1 MVTLQGLMPVVPI
14 FIFLTGWAFILLYP
28 VRSLNRIIDSLNRII
43 DLVSPAEVVVTFDLL

>member
-28 VRSLNRIIDSLNRII
+28 VRSLNRIID
-43 DLVSPAEVVVTFDLL
+43 LVSPAEVVVTFDLL